1 MRVGISLTGWWG
13 QRRWMQC
20 AGLVETAGL
29 WQEMSLLT
37 LQLSSFAPEL
47 LHPLRLLSQRP
58 LPALRALRMSGS
70 LTCGCRCEGAC
81 GLHQ

>member
-1 MRVGISLTGWWG
+1 
-13 QRRWMQC
+13 MQC

-58 LPALRALRMSGS
+58 LPCSGGLAHEWEASHVGADVKGPVALISEAITG
-70 LTCGCRCEGAC
+70 
-81 GLHQ
+81 